1 MTPSPHI
8 NDIVGLGLALSLVVV
23 LALWFRRRSS
33 GRHGRDPV
41 PDQPE
46 GTPYH
51 VYAREFDR
59 TVAARDAP
67 ALLAQAE
74 AGNRS
79 AEPPGIAGWPAR
91 LAAAA
96 RGREDPAFEQ
106 ATASLEPLL
115 NAEAIAVSLLID
127 QSGSMRDHIV
137 EVAPVVRWLADLF
150 QDRGVP
156 LEVAGFTTLGWRGG
170 AVRRKWIGA
179 GRPAYPGRLCA
190 LLDVRYKDF
199 DSPLAQEDWRAM
211 LHPGVLLENIDGE
224 AILNAVE
231 RLDGRPEP
239 NKLLVVLSDGA
250 PVDDSTLMENG
261 PTFLERHV
269 RSVIA
274 DVECRHDILLGA
286 IGIGYAVDRYYRHSR
301 QVADLAELPLAL
313 AEEMVD
319 LAALIFPPE
328 RNSA

>member
-1 MTPSPHI
+1 VTPPQYI
-8 NDIVGLGLALSLVVV
+8 KDVVGLGLATSFVV
-23 LALWFRRRSS
+23 LLFFWFRRRSS
-33 GRHGRDPV
+33 AGYRRGPV
-41 PDQPE
+41 PDEPE

-67 ALLAQAE
+67 ALLAHADP
-74 AGNRS
+74 GSRS
-79 AEPPGIAGWPAR
+79 AEPPAIAGWSAR

-96 RGREDPAFEQ
+96 HDGGDWAFAPAG
-106 ATASLEPLL
+106 ALLEPLL
-115 NAEAIAVSLLID
+115 NGEPIAVSLLID

-156 LEVAGFTTLGWRGG
+156 LEATGFTTLGWRGG
-170 AVRRKWIGA
+170 AVRRKWIA
-179 GRPAYPGRLCA
+179 NGRPAYPGRLCA

-199 DSPLAQEDWRAM
+199 DGPLAEEDWRVM
-211 LHPGVLLENIDGE
+211 LHPGVLRENIDGE

-231 RLDGRPEP
+231 RLHGRHEP
-239 NKLLVVLSDGA
+239 RKLLVVLSDGA

-274 DVECRHDILLGA
+274 GVECRRDIALGA
-286 IGIGYAVDRYYRHSR
+286 IGIGYAVDRYYGHSR

-313 AEEMVD
+313 AQEMAD
-319 LAALIFPPE
+319 LAALILPSE

>member
-1 MTPSPHI
+1 M
-8 NDIVGLGLALSLVVV
+8 
-23 LALWFRRRSS
+23 
-33 GRHGRDPV
+33 RDPA
-41 PDQPE
+41 PDEPE

-51 VYAREFDR
+51 VYTREFDR

-67 ALLAQAE
+67 ALLAQTDV
-74 AGNRS
+74 GSRS
-79 AEPPGIAGWPAR
+79 ADPPGIASWPAR

-96 RGREDPAFEQ
+96 QGRGDLAFVQ
-106 ATASLEPLL
+106 AEALLEPLL
-115 NAEAIAVSLLID
+115 NGEATAASLLID

-137 EVAPVVRWLADLF
+137 EVAPVVKWLAALF

-156 LEVAGFTTLGWRGG
+156 LEVTGFTTLGWRGG
-170 AVRRKWIGA
+170 AVRQKWIGA

-199 DSPLAQEDWRAM
+199 DSPIAEEDWRAM
-211 LHPGVLLENIDGE
+211 LHPGVLRENIDGE
-224 AILNAVE
+224 AILHTVQ
-231 RLDGRPEP
+231 RLDARPETQ
-239 NKLLVVLSDGA
+239 KLLIVLSDGA

-274 DVECRHDILLGA
+274 DVECRHDIALGA
-286 IGIGYAVDRYYRHSR
+286 IGIGYAVDRYYGHSR

-313 AEEMVD
+313 AQEMVD
-319 LAALIFPPE
+319 LAALILPPG
-328 RNSA
+328 RNAA